1 MARTPSIAVVIEG
14 GLVQVTLV
22 QDWPGQV
29 PLPYVV
35 IVDYDDDGATDD
47 ELTTFSIGNEILD
60 ARCHMEIPSVY
71 ESFSKPALSPRTILS
86 TLGVEDD
93 GEARSPLQIAQYV
106 MQSIVNLHTRINAT
120 EQAPTGNDYKK
131 LYVLVNCGLIDLLKS
146 LGDPCNFGK

>member
-1 MARTPSIAVVIEG
+1 MLADAAVQPHPAAEG
-14 GLVQVTLV
+14 DLEHHLV
-22 QDWPGQV
+22 
-29 PLPYVV
+29 
-35 IVDYDDDGATDD
+35 A
-47 ELTTFSIGNEILD
+47 
-60 ARCHMEIPSVY
+60 
-71 ESFSKPALSPRTILS
+71 
-86 TLGVEDD
+86 LGVEDD